1 VETIAAGPTVAP
13 EMLLKLIN
21 SLEEGYLANASFLMN
36 RGTLSAIQSL
46 QDKTGRFVWQQSL
59 TDPLQQSI
67 FGIPIIISSHMP
79 EIGADNLSIVI
90 GDFKSAYKIVDRSG
104 INLLRDPYTDKPFVR
119 FYAVKRVGGDVVNPD
134 AIKFAKFSGE

>member
-1 VETIAAGPTVAP
+1 
-13 EMLLKLIN
+13 
-21 SLEEGYLANASFLMN
+21 
-36 RGTLSAIQSL
+36 
-46 QDKTGRFVWQQSL
+46 
-59 TDPLQQSI
+59 
-67 FGIPIIISSHMP
+67 MP
-79 EIGADNLSIVI
+79 EIGADNLSIAI